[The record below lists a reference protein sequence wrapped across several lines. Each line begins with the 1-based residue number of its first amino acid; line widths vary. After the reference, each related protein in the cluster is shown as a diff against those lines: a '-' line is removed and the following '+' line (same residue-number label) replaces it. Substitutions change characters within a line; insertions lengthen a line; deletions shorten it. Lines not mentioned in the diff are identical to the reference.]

1 MKKIMIFLLLYFLLF
16 NLAVISQNQFDT
28 LSIRQI
34 AKGVQHISIVEPYVP
49 WTIDVLKIDLEKSIL
64 KIEAGISHNRI
75 TGFEKTSAISSRS
88 NSDGHHIVGAINGG
102 FFDGTGRDVGM
113 QIREGEIVTSNNNW
127 SAIGFSLNKI
137 PFIERLSLQSKII
150 LSDNINSRIINGIN
164 KSRDENQLI
173 LYNSYFGSSTT
184 TNQYG
189 SEVMVEPISNWMVND
204 TNACIVINKNV
215 AQGNMALVE
224 GRAILSGHG
233 FSKDFID
240 SNIEVGDTIFVIHK
254 ISPAPEQVTTLLNGY
269 PKIVSNGE
277 NCALAC
283 YADEGGSNTFAT
295 ARHPRTAAGF
305 GESKRYLYLATVD
318 GRQVT
323 SKGMSLPEFADFLIS
338 IGVYRAVNLDG
349 GGSTTMVVRNKIV
362 NSPSDAG
369 GERRVSNSL
378 MVVSLDSKGE
388 LTQIN
393 LNTEYAKV
401 FAKRNYQF
409 SVSGS
414 DEYYNSISINNSN
427 VHYSLSHNFGAIT
440 NSGLFTAGEKADSG
454 FVISE
459 YESMK
464 DSALVI
470 VNSIVR
476 LEITPKLALAD
487 TVNEIQFSVKSYD
500 ITGWNQNLSNDNFKW
515 YSTNSDVGIID
526 SLGKFTGLSG
536 GTTKIIVEWGDV
548 SDTAIVSIELKEGT
562 SILNSFNNIDEWSL
576 SGKDIDTINSSIEI
590 INTKFTEGN
599 SSLKLNYSFTYQSG
613 VQNWAYLNA
622 DIPIEGIPLSFEID
636 INANDFSH
644 SIAFIVSNYSE
655 EEFAILT
662 DKPPDIDEQFD
673 TLTAKFD
680 NPIPLEPNIIFHFP
694 IVIKQI
700 AIILSSNRVSN
711 TTYTGSILFD
721 NLRANYSET
730 PVSVKLFNKS
740 INSFTLYQNYPN
752 PFNPTTTIRYSIHT
766 IEKNNRLNLQRSEMS
781 KVKITIFD
789 ILGRTIAT
797 LVDKYQKTGSYD
809 INFDASKL
817 ASGVYYYTLTMDNL
831 IESKKMILLR

>member
-1 MKKIMIFLLLYFLLF
+1 MKRVSVSLLIYFLFL
-16 NLAVISQNQFDT
+16 NLLTFSQNRFDT
-28 LSIRQI
+28 LSIKQV
-34 AKGVQHISIVEPYVP
+34 AKGVQHFSIEEPNVP
-49 WTIDVLKIDLEKSIL
+49 WTLDVLKIDLTENII
-64 KIEAGISHNRI
+64 KIETGISQDRV
-75 TGFEKTSAISSRS
+75 TGFEKTSTISSRS
-88 NSDGHHIVGAINGG
+88 NFDGHHIVGAINGG

-113 QIREGEIVTSNNNW
+113 QIREGEIVTTNNNW
-127 SAIGFSLNKI
+127 SAIGFSSDKI

-150 LSDNINSRIINGIN
+150 LNNTTAKNINGIN

-173 LYNSYFGSSTT
+173 LYNSYFGNSTT

-189 SEVMVEPISNWMVND
+189 SEVMVEPISSWVVND
-204 TNACIVINKNV
+204 TNACIVISKYIG
-215 AQGNMALVE
+215 QGSMSLIKGN
-224 GRAILSGHG
+224 AILSGHG
-233 FSKDFID
+233 SSKDFID
-240 SNIEVGDTIFVIHK
+240 SNIEIGDTIFIAHK
-254 ISPAPEQVTTLLNGY
+254 ISPAPDQVTSLLNGY
-269 PKIVSNGE
+269 PKIVSAGE
-277 NCALAC
+277 NCALIC

-305 GESKRYLYLATVD
+305 SQDKRFLYLVTVD

-323 SKGMSLPEFADFLIS
+323 SKGMSLPEFADFLVG
-338 IGVYRAVNLDG
+338 IGIYRGVNLDG
-349 GGSTTMVVRNKIV
+349 GGSSTMVVRNQIV

-369 GERRVSNSL
+369 GERGVSNSL

-393 LNTEYAKV
+393 LNTEYAKI

-414 DEYYNSISINNSN
+414 DEYYNSISINSSN
-427 VHYSLSHNFGAIT
+427 VRYSLSHNFGAIT
-440 NSGLFTAGEKADSG
+440 NNGLFTAGDKADSG
-454 FVISE
+454 FVIAE

-470 VNSIVR
+470 VNSIVK

-487 TVNEIQFSVKSYD
+487 TVNEIQFGVKSYD
-500 ITGWNQNLSNDNFKW
+500 ITGRNQNLSNDNFKW
-515 YSTNSDVGIID
+515 SSTNSDVGIID
-526 SLGKFTGLSG
+526 SLGKFNGFSD

-622 DIPIEGIPLSFEID
+622 DIPIEGIPLNFEID
-636 INANDFSH
+636 INTNDYNH

-655 EEFAILT
+655 DEFAILT

-680 NPIPLEPNIIFHFP
+680 KPIPLEPNIIFHFP

-721 NLRANYSET
+721 NLRVNYSET

-766 IEKNNRLNLQRSEMS
+766 IVKDDRLNLQRSEMS
-781 KVKITIFD
+781 NVKITIFD

-797 LVDKYQKTGSYD
+797 LVDKNQKAGNYD
-809 INFDASKL
+809 ITFDASKL
-817 ASGVYYYTLTMDNL
+817 ASGVYYYTLTMDNYM
-831 IESKKMILLR
+831 ESKKMILLR